1 MKRIVS
7 LLMIL
12 VVLFTLAGCS
22 GGGEKMES
30 LDGKKILFI
39 GNSFTY
45 YGRAVINKA
54 QTILTQQERSDDK
67 GFFYHLCKSN
77 GAEVSVTNWCFGG
90 HTLEHLFGGNC
101 SADRGCDGV
110 DHLSYLT
117 DRVFDYV
124 IIQEG
129 SAIRDSLE
137 WVEKVKEIFLEANPD
152 TKFVFLETSNAHF
165 KEFPRLSFLKDLEK
179 KGFIIV
185 DWGAII
191 KDIVNGVT
199 DVPGGTEEY
208 DKYSFIVGRSE
219 SDGYHPNMLTGYIT
233 TLMTYCAITGESAV
247 GQDYSFC
254 NDSSK
259 NKRFDLQNFA
269 NKNYTYGAITTN
281 FPEVFESEGDMKGI
295 QKLIDKYLK
304 EKPYLEY

>member
-7 LLMIL
+7 LLLIL

-22 GGGEKMES
+22 DGGKKLEN
-30 LDGKKILFI
+30 LDGKKIVFI

-90 HTLEHLFGGNC
+90 HTLEQIFGGNC
-101 SADRGCDGV
+101 TADRGCDGV

-124 IIQEG
+124 VIQEG
-129 SAIRDSLE
+129 SANSDSLE
-137 WVEKVKEIFLEANPD
+137 WAEKVKEIFLEANPD
-152 TKFVFLETSNAHF
+152 AKFVFLENSNAHF
-165 KEFPRLSFLKDLEK
+165 REFSRLSFLKDLEK
-179 KGFIIV
+179 KGFTIV

-191 KDIVNGVT
+191 KDIVNGDTV
-199 DVPGGTEEY
+199 VPGGTQEY

-219 SDGYHPNMLTGYIT
+219 KDGYHPNMLTGYIT
-233 TLMTYCAITGESAV
+233 SLMTYCAITGESAV

-259 NKRFDLQNFA
+259 NSHFDLQNFA
-269 NKNYTYGAITTN
+269 NKNYTYSTVTTN
-281 FPEVFESEGDMKGI
+281 FPEIFESESDMKGI